1 MLVDRRAFLSSTAG
15 GACLGLLGSA
25 RPAAAADWVAIEAA
39 ARKERTLTINMLG
52 GVDAEQFVAKISAKF
67 PWMSV
72 RFSGLVPSKLAPQ
85 VLVEQKNNVFAWDV
99 HVGPTAN
106 MVRVLGPAGALE
118 PIMPFIGDLEE
129 GSIQPSKWA
138 GGLLQFTDDVRKNS
152 LVIYYRFGG
161 GIFVNRRRAPSSK
174 VSNPKDL
181 LSPDLKGRIVIYDP
195 TALNGASMTLAVA
208 YKQHG
213 EEFIRKLLLE
223 QQPVITNNP
232 RDTGEWVSQ
241 GRYPV
246 AFYMLEDDI
255 KQLGEQGLLKDVEVL
270 ANSRYVLT
278 YGVSV
283 FKNPPSPNVIKVFLN
298 WFLNKEGQDAYSS
311 ISSLGGTRRT
321 DVKVYTPHEIAD
333 PTKLSEYE
341 YIGGVATGQES
352 VNKVIE
358 IARSR
363 T

>member
-1 MLVDRRAFLSSTAG
+1 MPVDRRLFLSSLAS
-15 GACLGLLGSA
+15 SA
-25 RPAAAADWVAIEAA
+25 AISVLAPVSSVQAADWSSTEAA
-39 ARKERTLTINMLG
+39 ARKERNLTINMLG
-52 GVDAEQFVAKISAKF
+52 GKDAEQFVARISAKF
-67 PWMSV
+67 PWMNV

-85 VLVEQKNNVFAWDV
+85 VLAEQRNGVYAWDV

-118 PIMPFIGDLEE
+118 PIPPILEGLPPLE
-129 GSIQPSKWA
+129 PDKWA
-138 GGLLQFTDDVRKNS
+138 GGLLQFTDNERKNS
-152 LVIYYRFGG
+152 LVTYYRFGG
-161 GIFVNRRRAPSSK
+161 GIFVNRRRMPTAK
-174 VSNPKDL
+174 ISNPRDL
-181 LSPDLKGRIVIYDP
+181 LNPELKGRIVIYDP

-208 YKQHG
+208 YKQYG

-255 KQLGEQGLLKDVEVL
+255 RQLGDLGLLKDVEVL
-270 ANSRYVLT
+270 EGSRYVLT

-283 FKNPPSPNVIKVFLN
+283 FKNAPNPNVIKVFLN
-298 WFLNKEGQDAYSS
+298 WFLSQEGQDAYAS
-311 ISSLGGTRRT
+311 IPSLGGSRRS
-321 DVKVYTPHEIAD
+321 DVKVYAPGDIAE
-333 PTKLSEYE
+333 PTKLESYG

-358 IARSR
+358 IAKLRS
-363 T
+363 